1 MPAAAVA
8 AEVKIGGSG
17 AATLALESIAQAFHK
32 RHPDLRPVLIAT
44 LGTRGGLRATAEGAL
59 DVGVA
64 SRELNA
70 EEAARG
76 LTQVEFARTP
86 FVFATAAKAPRGVT
100 VKQVVEIYEGKTQ
113 SWPDGSK
120 LRLVL
125 RPDNDSDTTFLRSIS
140 EELRRASTAAA
151 KRPGMEMAI
160 TDLDNTESLEKI
172 PGAFGT
178 TTLSQI
184 VVQKK
189 ALRPLVLDGVAPTV
203 ENAASGRY
211 PFHKRYYVVVRE
223 PASPAARE
231 FVAFVRSP
239 LAQGLLSRTGHWIH
253 AAEERA
259 RVPGK

>member
-1 MPAAAVA
+1 M
-8 AEVKIGGSG
+8 
-17 AATLALESIAQAFHK
+17 
-32 RHPDLRPVLIAT
+32 
-44 LGTRGGLRATAEGAL
+44 
-59 DVGVA
+59 
-64 SRELNA
+64 
-70 EEAARG
+70 G

-86 FVFATAAKAPRGVT
+86 FVFGTPVT
-100 VKQVVEIYEGKTQ
+100 NSVRRISLKEVVDIYDGRMQT
-113 SWPDGSK
+113 WPDGTK

-125 RPDNDSDTTFLRSIS
+125 RPDGDSDTALLRSIS
-140 EELRRASTAAA
+140 EGLRRASIEAA
-151 KRPGMEMAI
+151 KRPGMQMAI
-160 TDLDNTESLEKI
+160 TDLDSAESLEKI